1 MQHVEAVVL
10 NQRLDHQL
18 IQVVLQETPRLYK
31 HIKWPHNTLKYDMM
45 RYLHGDLG
53 LVQGSD
59 VLHQNCNDELMAN
72 ALQTTHRDRDLF
84 IGINACVPFSL

>member
-18 IQVVLQETPRLYK
+18 IQVVLQETPHLNK
-31 HIKWPHNTLKYDMM
+31 HIEGPQDTMKYDMM

-53 LVQGSD
+53 LVQGPD
-59 VLHQNCNDELMAN
+59 VLHQHRNDELMAN
-72 ALQTTHRDRDLF
+72 ALQPTRRERDLF
-84 IGINACVPFSL
+84 KGLMRV